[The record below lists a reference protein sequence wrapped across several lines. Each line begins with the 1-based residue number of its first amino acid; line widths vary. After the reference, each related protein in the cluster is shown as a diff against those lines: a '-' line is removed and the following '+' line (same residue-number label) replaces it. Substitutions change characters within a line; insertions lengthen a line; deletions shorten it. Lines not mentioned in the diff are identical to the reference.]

1 MAVVGF
7 EETVYRASE
16 EIGMIDVCVVI
27 ESDADCPVTFPF
39 AVELSTV
46 AGSAGE
52 IMTSTY
58 VYNPEILSFFSKL
71 QKNAVTILQ

>member
-1 MAVVGF
+1 MVRESQCELAGTGYSLFLVAVVGF

-39 AVELSTV
+39 EVDLSTV
-46 AGSAGE
+46 AGSAG
-52 IMTSTY
+52 
-58 VYNPEILSFFSKL
+58 
-71 QKNAVTILQ
+71 

>member
-1 MAVVGF
+1 MVRESHGEIVSDDYSIFLVAVVGF

-39 AVELSTV
+39 EVELSTV
-46 AGSAGE
+46 AGSAG
-52 IMTSTY
+52 
-58 VYNPEILSFFSKL
+58 
-71 QKNAVTILQ
+71 